1 MAHYSGLLQASL
13 DSLVESDEA
22 SFIDSLFSTGVTDF
36 MNTGLEGSDDF
47 ELLAFFTVLKKE
59 D

>member
-1 MAHYSGLLQASL
+1 MTHYSSLLQASL
-13 DSLVESDEA
+13 DSLVESDET
-22 SFIDSLFSTGVTDF
+22 SFIDSLFATGVTDF
-36 MNTGLEGSDDF
+36 LNTGLEGSDDF